1 MDSAQYPRI
10 SKISGPR
17 RHISKSHRKEFWAH
31 SRIFTVLLLVTLSLF
46 IHGVIPA
53 KASSYQPHSSIHIN
67 GNDGF
72 NSDNGVTGGTGTLS
86 DPYIIQGWD
95 IVPCCKTPGI
105 SITNTSAYFVI
116 RNMNVHSGEYPTYGI
131 NLTNVSNG
139 AVEDS
144 HVTVYWWSLT
154 LDSSKN
160 ILVSDDTVS
169 WITINS
175 SQGITV
181 SGSGGS
187 YGFGS
192 IASSDNVT
200 LVNDT
205 FGEFGDFQIS
215 DSTRVTAENNTFTSG
230 VLIKGTSPEQF
241 DTDTIT
247 PDNIVDGRPL
257 LFYKDCSGL
266 NVDSVE
272 VGELIVANCEGV
284 KISNLTFN
292 NICCIV
298 ETAFVSDAIVANI
311 TSNRMVLITNSSAVE
326 VSHVRVEN
334 GINIQSTSG
343 IQMSNNVGH
352 IGVSDSVNVSI
363 SNNNGDLGLFTA
375 TISSSSDITISGN
388 TFSPGCDC
396 TGLVVDNSSHVNL
409 SGNTFRGDEGVDVTN
424 SGFIEISDNQFPG
437 SVLGAIV
444 LDSCSTVS
452 IERNQ
457 ILPYADEYHGVV
469 RVSNCDSVNISGN
482 TITAPSSSHGTFD
495 LLTVSLASN
504 ITISGNNLSN
514 STTAVG
520 VSDSSSV
527 TIVGNNIQSNIQG
540 VVLNDT
546 ENVLVFH
553 NNFLNNTVQSID
565 TYSTQNAWDNGYP
578 SGGNFWSDYT
588 GVDNCSGPA
597 QDICPNPDGIG
608 DTPYL
613 FNYNQDNYPLT
624 KPY

>member
-1 MDSAQYPRI
+1 
-10 SKISGPR
+10 
-17 RHISKSHRKEFWAH
+17 
-31 SRIFTVLLLVTLSLF
+31 
-46 IHGVIPA
+46 
-53 KASSYQPHSSIHIN
+53 
-67 GNDGF
+67 
-72 NSDNGVTGGTGTLS
+72 
-86 DPYIIQGWD
+86 
-95 IVPCCKTPGI
+95 
-105 SITNTSAYFVI
+105 
-116 RNMNVHSGEYPTYGI
+116 MNVHSGEYPTYGI

-241 DTDTIT
+241 DTNTIT

-424 SGFIEISDNQFPG
+424 SGFIEISDNQFPNN
-437 SVLGAIV
+437 VLGAIV